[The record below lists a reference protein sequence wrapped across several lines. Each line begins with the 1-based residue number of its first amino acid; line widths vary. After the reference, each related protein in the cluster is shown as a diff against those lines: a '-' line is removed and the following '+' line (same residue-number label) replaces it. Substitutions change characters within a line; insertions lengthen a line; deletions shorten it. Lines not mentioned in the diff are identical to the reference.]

1 MHFLSLCGLL
11 ITCHG
16 LSIQKNTTTL
26 EHPSILHVSNL
37 KDTTL
42 YKVWPQSP
50 YHHYYSNP
58 FGSRL
63 IKFLHYGAKV
73 PSSQAALIIGS
84 LEDIIV
90 QLLQSPSFIGVEDM
104 SFWCGPVTFNLE
116 FRDKV
121 QLKTLDV
128 ALDLNEVARLMQE
141 VHGPREIL
149 RGELGPVEPWLSIVA
164 VWSIRFEL
172 FGG

>member
-1 MHFLSLCGLL
+1 MQLISLWGLL
-11 ITCHG
+11 LTSCHA
-16 LSIQKNTTTL
+16 LSIPKST
-26 EHPSILHVSNL
+26 SILDHSSLTHVTNL
-37 KDTTL
+37 TDFVDYST
-42 YKVWPQSP
+42 WPQSP
-50 YHHYYSNP
+50 YHHYYTNP

-63 IKFLHYGAKV
+63 IKFLHYGAKA
-73 PSSQAALIIGS
+73 PSSHAALITYS

-90 QLLQSPSFIGVEDM
+90 QLLKSPPSIGINDL

-128 ALDLNEVARLMQE
+128 ALDLYEVARLMSD

-149 RGELGPVEPWLSIVA
+149 RGEFGPVEPWLSIVA
-164 VWSIRFEL
+164 VWNIRFEL
-172 FGG
+172 F